1 MPTGISEGIKQV
13 KRVGKFGDMAA
24 LNVWI
29 LYSLNTE
36 LESVCAVTGQS
47 KGDAVNEALRYW
59 LNAQYQM
66 GVKHG

>member
-1 MPTGISEGIKQV
+1 METGKGV
-13 KRVGKFGDMAA
+13 RRLGKAGDMAA

-29 LYSLNTE
+29 RHSQMKE
-36 LESVCAVTGQS
+36 LEEVCRITGQK
-47 KGDAVNEALRYW
+47 KGEAVNEALRYW